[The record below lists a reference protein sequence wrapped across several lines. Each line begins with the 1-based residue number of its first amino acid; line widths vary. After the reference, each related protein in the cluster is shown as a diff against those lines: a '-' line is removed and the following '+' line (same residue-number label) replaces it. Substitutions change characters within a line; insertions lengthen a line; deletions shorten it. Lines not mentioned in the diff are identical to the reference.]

1 MASRGDDQLKLPP
14 SPPKNVLSK
23 ITRLAPLWTTMAAV
37 TGLLRSETIGPSL
50 GSLPAVSNSLSALM
64 LAMGL
69 TTSPRDIGTALSTYR
84 PVIALNFLCCFIM
97 MPLLAF
103 AVSAALGCS
112 REIRYG
118 TVLLGCVGGGQASN
132 LFALLAGGDVSLS
145 VVCTLST
152 TVIGALATPVLVGG
166 LLGESVAID
175 GVAVLK
181 STASLVLVPLFGG
194 IAFGALFPRLTRRI
208 PCAAFGILAT
218 MVLVAG
224 GAANSASS
232 LLGYK
237 AWKSAAACS
246 VLLPLAGGSLALL
259 VACMFGMDEP
269 SKRTLVIEV
278 LSKSPTVAYVLALK
292 HFNTA
297 TASVPSAGMISLA
310 ILGALVASIWSLP
323 VFNASKSSTTHLAQD
338 AKTRVRVA

>member
-1 MASRGDDQLKLPP
+1 MASRGDNRTQ
-14 SPPKNVLSK
+14 PPKNVLSK
-23 ITRLAPLWTTMAAV
+23 ITRLAPLWTAIAAV
-37 TGLLRSETIGPSL
+37 TGLLRSQTIGPSL
-50 GSLPAVSNSLSALM
+50 GSLPAVSNSLSVLM

-152 TVIGALATPVLVGG
+152 TAIGAFVTPILVGG

-175 GVAVLK
+175 GLAVLK
-181 STASLVLVPLFGG
+181 STTSLVLAPLFGG
-194 IAFGALFPRLTRRI
+194 IVFGGLFPKLTQRV

-232 LLGYK
+232 LLGYS
-237 AWKSAAACS
+237 AWRSAAACS
-246 VLLPLAGGSLALL
+246 ILLPLAGGSLALL
-259 VACMFGMDEP
+259 MACMLGMDEP
-269 SKRTLVIEV
+269 SKRTLAVEV

-323 VFNASKSSTTHLAQD
+323 IFNASSSSTTHATQEENH
-338 AKTRVRVA
+338 